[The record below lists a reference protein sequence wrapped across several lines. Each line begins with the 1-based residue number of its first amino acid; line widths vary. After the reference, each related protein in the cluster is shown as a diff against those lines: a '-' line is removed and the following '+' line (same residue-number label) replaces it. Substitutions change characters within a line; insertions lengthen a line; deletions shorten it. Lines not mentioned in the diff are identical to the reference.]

1 MKKFLSILALS
12 SLTLA
17 TPANAFDVGDAIQ
30 IVDAVSGLAGAMTRP
45 APAPVAEQSRMNDY
59 DDYDLEC
66 RFRGFD
72 GWYDGKC
79 QDYRED

>member
-1 MKKFLSILALS
+1 MKKLVSILALS

-45 APAPVAEQSRMNDY
+45 APMPTAEPSRMND
-59 DDYDLEC
+59 DYDMEC

-72 GWYDGKC
+72 GWYDNKC
-79 QDYRED
+79 QNLSEN